1 MTKDTALCTQ
11 WPLSDASGGD
21 IWGTKKKEEPSKFS
35 SCRKYPGGVARRA
48 AGATPPNRMGG
59 AGA

>member
-1 MTKDTALCTQ
+1 MTKDTAPCTQ

-21 IWGTKKKEEPSKFS
+21 IWKQKKSDALQS
-35 SCRKYPGGVARRA
+35 SSVEKYPGGVARRA